1 MLHLR
6 SKFALI
12 VALAAVALTAACAN
26 QSSQSSAPQQSAAA
40 SSSASSASEALY
52 DPQALP
58 TGPLGASIKLGHD
71 ILNDTPKYLPHNV
84 VAGMSCSACH
94 VAAGTQARAGSL
106 VGVYARFPQWNK
118 RAKRMITLQDR
129 IAECFLYSMN
139 GTPPAYTSKEMI
151 AMVSYMAY
159 LSRKVPTGQ
168 PVAKDTRFIVA
179 LPSAAPNVA
188 HGDALYAQKCSMCHQ
203 ANGAGIPGQFPALW
217 GATSFNK
224 GAGMAKVAMMAG
236 FVRYNMPL
244 GKAGTLSDQQA
255 YDVAAFVESHKRP
268 AFDKKASISFPPE
281 PASFF

>member
-1 MLHLR
+1 MRVLSTLA
-6 SKFALI
+6 SAL
-12 VALAAVALTAACAN
+12 VALAFVGCAGGTHSSGGAAGRPLAG
-26 QSSQSSAPQQSAAA
+26 A
-40 SSSASSASEALY
+40 ALY
-52 DPQALP
+52 DPAHLPAGKMGALVREGYDIITQTHKFAKP
-58 TGPLGASIKLGHD
+58 YVVSQMECSSCHIAGGTVPRGGYLRIAGH
-71 ILNDTPKYLPHNV
+71 
-84 VAGMSCSACH
+84 
-94 VAAGTQARAGSL
+94 
-106 VGVYARFPQWNK
+106 FPQWNK
-118 RAKRMITLQDR
+118 RSHRAIALQDR

-139 GTPPAYTSKEMI
+139 GRPPAYDSRTMI
-151 AMVSYMAY
+151 AVVAYINWISRGQKTFSPIDPKARIARFKPPTPPSVSRGATIY
-159 LSRKVPTGQ
+159 
-168 PVAKDTRFIVA
+168 
-179 LPSAAPNVA
+179 AA
-188 HGDALYAQKCSMCHQ
+188 QCSMCHQ

>member
-1 MLHLR
+1 MPHLR
-6 SKFALI
+6 SKLALI
-12 VALAAVALTAACAN
+12 VALAAVAMTAACAN
-26 QSSQSSAPQQSAAA
+26 RSSQSSAPQQSASA
-40 SSSASSASEALY
+40 SASSASEALY

-71 ILNDTPKYLPHNV
+71 ILDDTQKYLPHNV

-188 HGDALYAQKCSMCHQ
+188 HGAALYAQKCSMCHQ
-203 ANGAGIPGQFPALW
+203 ANGAGVAGAFPPLW
-217 GATSFNK
+217 GPTSFNN
-224 GAGMAKVAMMAG
+224 GAGMSHLAMMTG
-236 FVRYNMPL
+236 FVLYNMPKNAP
-244 GKAGTLSDQQA
+244 GSLSMQDA
-255 YDVAAFVESHKRP
+255 YDISGWVLTHKRP
-268 AFDKKASISFPPE
+268 VFQKDRLITQPSQ
-281 PASFF
+281 PAKFF